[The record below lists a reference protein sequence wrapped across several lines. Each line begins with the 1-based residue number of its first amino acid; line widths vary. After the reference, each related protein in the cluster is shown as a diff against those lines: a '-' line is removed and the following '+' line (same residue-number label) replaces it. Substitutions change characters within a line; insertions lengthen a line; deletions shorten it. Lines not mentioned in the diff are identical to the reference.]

1 MTRNKII
8 IGYVFESSPKL
19 GGNFQTEISTALRL
33 KNLKSDRIEIKFF
46 SINKNNLEILEKY
59 NLQIKYFNKKF
70 TNLNIIKIYDYLTGK
85 LIKKLFNFIFNLN
98 KFESFLLSNS
108 VDLVYFNSMSSTAL
122 FLKKIDYIVSFW
134 DMAHL
139 DYPLFPECKENY
151 HSISA
156 REYIYKTLA
165 DQSLYI
171 ITDSKEGMRKFLK
184 RYNVE
189 EKKLKIIYSEPSSQ
203 ILKRK
208 KVDDNFSTEVL
219 KKFELLNKKFIF
231 YPAQYWAHKNH
242 IYIIEA
248 ISLIEKK
255 KDKELIAVFC
265 GTDKNNL
272 DYLKSFTKKLK
283 IEKSIKF
290 LDFLSEDELNE
301 LYKNSF
307 AIVVP
312 TYFGPTNHLPI
323 EGFYFEKPVFYSNI
337 WSDIEQVK
345 DAVISIDLNNPNDL
359 ANKLLKFLSNKDL
372 EEEFKQKSRDKY
384 NQLKYKFDGNKK
396 IFDEIFE
403 SYRTLRGT
411 YK

>member
-1 MTRNKII
+1 M
-8 IGYVFESSPKL
+8 
-19 GGNFQTEISTALRL
+19 
-33 KNLKSDRIEIKFF
+33 
-46 SINKNNLEILEKY
+46 
-59 NLQIKYFNKKF
+59 
-70 TNLNIIKIYDYLTGK
+70 
-85 LIKKLFNFIFNLN
+85 
-98 KFESFLLSNS
+98 
-108 VDLVYFNSMSSTAL
+108 
-122 FLKKIDYIVSFW
+122 
-134 DMAHL
+134 
-139 DYPLFPECKENY
+139 
-151 HSISA
+151 
-156 REYIYKTLA
+156 
-165 DQSLYI
+165 
-171 ITDSKEGMRKFLK
+171 
-184 RYNVE
+184 
-189 EKKLKIIYSEPSSQ
+189 KIIYSEPSSQ

-248 ISLIEKK
+248 ISLMEKK
-255 KDKELIAVFC
+255 NKELTAVFC

-283 IEKSIKF
+283 LEKSIKF

-337 WSDIEQVK
+337 WSDTEQVK

-359 ANKLLKFLSNKDL
+359 ANKLLKFLKKNVLKL
-372 EEEFKQKSRDKY
+372 EL
-384 NQLKYKFDGNKK
+384 LK
-396 IFDEIFE
+396 
-403 SYRTLRGT
+403 RR
-411 YK
+411 

>member
-1 MTRNKII
+1 MTKNKII
-8 IGYVFESSPKL
+8 IGYVFESSPKF

-33 KNLKSDRIEIKFF
+33 KNLRSDKIEIKFF
-46 SINKNNLEILEKY
+46 STNKNNLEILEKY
-59 NLQIKYFNKKF
+59 DLQIKYFNKKF
-70 TNLNIIKIYDYLTGK
+70 TDLNIIKIYDLLTGK
-85 LIKKLFNFIFNLN
+85 LIKKLFNFIFNIN

-108 VDLVYFNSMSSTAL
+108 VDLVYFNQMSSTAL

-139 DYPLFPECKENY
+139 EYPLFPECKENY

-171 ITDSKEGMRKFLK
+171 IADSQEGMKKFLK

-248 ISLIEKK
+248 ISLMEKK
-255 KDKELIAVFC
+255 NKELTAVFC

-283 IEKSIKF
+283 LEKSIKF

-337 WSDIEQVK
+337 WSDTEQVK

-403 SYRTLRGT
+403 SYKTLRGT

>member
-1 MTRNKII
+1 MTKNKII
-8 IGYVFESSPKL
+8 IGYVFESSPKF

-33 KNLKSDRIEIKFF
+33 KNLRSDKIEIKFF
-46 SINKNNLEILEKY
+46 STNKNNLEILEKY
-59 NLQIKYFNKKF
+59 DLQIKYFNKKS
-70 TNLNIIKIYDYLTGK
+70 TDLNIIKIYDLLTGK
-85 LIKKLFNFIFNLN
+85 LIKKLFNFIFKIN

-108 VDLVYFNSMSSTAL
+108 VDLVFFNQMSSTAL

-139 DYPLFPECKENY
+139 EYPLFPECKENY

-171 ITDSKEGMRKFLK
+171 IADSQEGMRKFLK

-248 ISLIEKK
+248 ISLMEKK
-255 KDKELIAVFC
+255 NKELTAVFC

-283 IEKSIKF
+283 LEKSIKF

-337 WSDIEQVK
+337 WSDTEQVK

-403 SYRTLRGT
+403 SYKTLRGT

>member
-1 MTRNKII
+1 MTKNKII
-8 IGYVFESSPKL
+8 IGYVFESSPKF

-33 KNLKSDRIEIKFF
+33 KNLRSDKIEIKFF
-46 SINKNNLEILEKY
+46 STNKNNLEILEKY
-59 NLQIKYFNKKF
+59 DLQIKYFNKKF
-70 TNLNIIKIYDYLTGK
+70 TDLNIIKIYDLLTGK
-85 LIKKLFNFIFNLN
+85 LIKKLFNFIFKIN

-108 VDLVYFNSMSSTAL
+108 VDLVFFNQMSSTAL

-139 DYPLFPECKENY
+139 EYPLFPECKENY

-171 ITDSKEGMRKFLK
+171 IADSQEGMRKFLK

-248 ISLIEKK
+248 ISLMEKK
-255 KDKELIAVFC
+255 NKELTAVFC

-283 IEKSIKF
+283 LEKSIKF

-337 WSDIEQVK
+337 WSDTEQVK

-403 SYRTLRGT
+403 SYKTLRGT

>member
-1 MTRNKII
+1 LTRNKII

>member
-1 MTRNKII
+1 LTKNKII
-8 IGYVFESSPKL
+8 IGYVFESSPKF

-33 KNLKSDRIEIKFF
+33 KNLRSDKIEIKFF
-46 SINKNNLEILEKY
+46 STNKNNLEILEKY
-59 NLQIKYFNKKF
+59 DLQIKYFNKKS
-70 TNLNIIKIYDYLTGK
+70 TDLNIIKIYDLLTGK
-85 LIKKLFNFIFNLN
+85 LIKKLFNFIFKIN

-108 VDLVYFNSMSSTAL
+108 VDLVFFNQMSSTAL

-139 DYPLFPECKENY
+139 EYPLFPECKENY

-171 ITDSKEGMRKFLK
+171 IADSQEGMRKFLK

-248 ISLIEKK
+248 ISLMEKK
-255 KDKELIAVFC
+255 NKELTAVFC

-283 IEKSIKF
+283 LEKSIKF

-337 WSDIEQVK
+337 WSDTEQVK

-403 SYRTLRGT
+403 SYKTLRGT

>member
-1 MTRNKII
+1 MTKNKII
-8 IGYVFESSPKL
+8 IGYVFESSPKF

-33 KNLKSDRIEIKFF
+33 KNLRSDKIEIKFF
-46 SINKNNLEILEKY
+46 STNKNNLEILEKY
-59 NLQIKYFNKKF
+59 DLQIKYFNKKS
-70 TNLNIIKIYDYLTGK
+70 TDLNIIKIYDLLTGK
-85 LIKKLFNFIFNLN
+85 LIKKLFNFIFNIN

-108 VDLVYFNSMSSTAL
+108 VDLVYFNQMSSTAL

-139 DYPLFPECKENY
+139 EYPLFPECKENY

-171 ITDSKEGMRKFLK
+171 IADSQEGMRKFLK

-248 ISLIEKK
+248 ISLMEKK
-255 KDKELIAVFC
+255 NKELTAVFC

-283 IEKSIKF
+283 LEKSIKF

-337 WSDIEQVK
+337 WSDTEQVK

-403 SYRTLRGT
+403 SYKTLRGT

>member
-1 MTRNKII
+1 MTKNKII
-8 IGYVFESSPKL
+8 IGYVFESSPKF

-33 KNLKSDRIEIKFF
+33 KNLRSDKIEIKFF
-46 SINKNNLEILEKY
+46 STNKNNLEILEKY
-59 NLQIKYFNKKF
+59 DLQIKYFNKKF
-70 TNLNIIKIYDYLTGK
+70 TDLNIIKIYDLLTGK
-85 LIKKLFNFIFNLN
+85 LIKKLFNFIFKIN

-108 VDLVYFNSMSSTAL
+108 VDLVFFNQMSSTAL

-139 DYPLFPECKENY
+139 EYPLFPECKENY

-171 ITDSKEGMRKFLK
+171 IADSQEGMRKFLK

-219 KKFELLNKKFIF
+219 KKFEKLNKKFIF

-248 ISLIEKK
+248 ISLMEKK
-255 KDKELIAVFC
+255 NKELTAVFC

-283 IEKSIKF
+283 LEKSIKF

-337 WSDIEQVK
+337 WSDTEQVK

-403 SYRTLRGT
+403 SYKTLRGT

>member
-33 KNLKSDRIEIKFF
+33 KNLSSDIIEIKFF
-46 SINKNNLEILEKY
+46 SINENNLEILKKY

-85 LIKKLFNFIFNLN
+85 FIRKLFNFIFNLN

-171 ITDSKEGMRKFLK
+171 ITDSQEGTRKFLK

-208 KVDDNFSTEVL
+208 KVDDNFGTEVL

-255 KDKELIAVFC
+255 KNKELIAVFC

-337 WSDIEQVK
+337 WSDTEQVK

-384 NQLKYKFDGNKK
+384 NQLKYKFDGNKI

-403 SYRTLRGT
+403 SYKTLRGT

>member
-1 MTRNKII
+1 
-8 IGYVFESSPKL
+8 
-19 GGNFQTEISTALRL
+19 
-33 KNLKSDRIEIKFF
+33 
-46 SINKNNLEILEKY
+46 
-59 NLQIKYFNKKF
+59 
-70 TNLNIIKIYDYLTGK
+70 
-85 LIKKLFNFIFNLN
+85 
-98 KFESFLLSNS
+98 
-108 VDLVYFNSMSSTAL
+108 
-122 FLKKIDYIVSFW
+122 
-134 DMAHL
+134 
-139 DYPLFPECKENY
+139 
-151 HSISA
+151 
-156 REYIYKTLA
+156 
-165 DQSLYI
+165 
-171 ITDSKEGMRKFLK
+171 MRKFLK

-219 KKFELLNKKFIF
+219 KKFDLLNKKFIF

-403 SYRTLRGT
+403 SYKTLRGT

>member
-1 MTRNKII
+1 MTKNKII

-46 SINKNNLEILEKY
+46 SLNKNNLEILEKY

-219 KKFELLNKKFIF
+219 KKFDLLNKKFIF

-403 SYRTLRGT
+403 SYKTLRGT

>member
-70 TNLNIIKIYDYLTGK
+70 TNLNIIKIYEYLTGK